1 MKSAAAK
8 KISAPS
14 LLKRVEALLIELDAA
29 LDDLAAERKARVES
43 CGPADREGAAIP
55 QSTFRQI
62 MDQRGFGDCLCRSY
76 LAAVKEGRS

>member
-14 LLKRVEALLIELDAA
+14 LLKRVEALLVELDET
-29 LDDLAAERKARVES
+29 LDELAAERKALTAQR
-43 CGPADREGAAIP
+43 GPEDREGAAIP

-62 MDQRGFGDCLCRSY
+62 FDQKGFGDCLCRSY
-76 LAAVKEGRS
+76 LVAMKENK